1 MRTGIFRRA
10 LAICAVLAVATTSGA
25 QLPDAPQSPQAPVSS
40 KAVVIKGRAPVNE
53 QVLRV
58 KLPRPQQAV
67 LPNGLRVIV
76 LEDRRVPRI
85 TLDLRIPGAGGY
97 YDPADLPG
105 LATVTADMMRE
116 GTTSRSSSQI
126 SEQLETIAASVTVGA
141 PPSAVEASVFGS
153 SLTEHADKL
162 LEIFADVL
170 LNPSFPDQ
178 ELERYKQRTRA
189 MLIQQRSNPGFL
201 GSERFA
207 STIYGSH
214 PAARVSIAPE
224 TLGKVTRQ
232 ALADVHRSRFVPD
245 HALLAV
251 SGDISLAEARKL
263 IGAHL
268 SGWKRAGTPA
278 PSVADPPPLG
288 PTRVSFVARANSVQT
303 NLMVGTQMIQRTD
316 PDYDVLQVMNGVL
329 GGGPTG
335 RLFIILREEKGYTYG
350 AYSGLVAGRWRGA
363 WQASTSVRTEVT
375 QEALRDLLAEIGR
388 MRNEPVPEKEFNEK
402 KRAMV
407 GSFALSLEN
416 PQQMIGY
423 YTEIWRNRLPAD
435 YWDKYPERIAA
446 VTQAQVQAAAKK
458 YLDPSRLHIVAVGE
472 PAKIAEILKGFGPVE
487 MYDADGKRVASD

>member
-1 MRTGIFRRA
+1 MRTRTFRRA
-10 LAICAVLAVATTSGA
+10 LAILAVLAVATVSGA
-25 QLPDAPQSPQAPVSS
+25 QLPDPQSPQAPVSS
-40 KAVVIKGRAPVNE
+40 KAIVIKGRAPVNE
-53 QVLRV
+53 QLLSV
-58 KLPRPQQAV
+58 KLPKPQQAV
-67 LPNGLRVIV
+67 LPNGLRLIV

-85 TLDLRIPGAGGY
+85 TVDLRIPGAGGY
-97 YDPADLPG
+97 YDPVDLPG

-126 SEQLETIAASVTVGA
+126 SEQLETIAASVNVGA
-141 PPSAVEASVFGS
+141 SPSAAEASVFGS

-162 LEIFADVL
+162 FEIFADVL

-189 MLIQQRSNPGFL
+189 TLIQQRSNPGFL
-201 GSERFA
+201 GNERFA

-214 PAARVSIAPE
+214 PAARVSIAPD
-224 TLGKVTRQ
+224 TLGKVTRDM
-232 ALADVHRSRFVPD
+232 LADVHRRRFVPD

-251 SGDISLAEARKL
+251 SGDISLSEARKL

-268 SGWKRAGTPA
+268 NGWKKAGTPVPA
-278 PSVADPPPLG
+278 VVDPPPLG

-303 NLMVGTQMIQRTD
+303 NLIVGTQMIQRTD
-316 PDYDVLQVMNGVL
+316 PDYDVLQVMNSVL
-329 GGGPTG
+329 GGGASG

-350 AYSGLVAGRWRGA
+350 AYSGLAAGRWRGA

-375 QEALRDLLAEIGR
+375 QDALRDLLAEIGR
-388 MRNEPVPEKEFNEK
+388 MRNEPVPDKEFNEK

-423 YTEIWRNRLPAD
+423 YVEGWRNRLPAD

-458 YLDPSRLHIVAVGE
+458 YLDPSRLQIVAVGE
-472 PAKIAEILKGFGPVE
+472 PSKIADILKRLGPVE
-487 MYDADGKRVASD
+487 MYDADGKRVPSD